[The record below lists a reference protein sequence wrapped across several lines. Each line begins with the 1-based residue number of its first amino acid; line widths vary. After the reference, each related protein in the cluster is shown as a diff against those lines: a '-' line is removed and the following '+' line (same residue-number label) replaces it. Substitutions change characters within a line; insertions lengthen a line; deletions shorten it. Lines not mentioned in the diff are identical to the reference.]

1 MGANCC
7 SHAKEPPEI
16 TILKPEKN
24 MSTTSQNPIINNQ
37 KNDVNNNNNNNEQ
50 IVVMQQVKDGTSENF
65 TNIKFEK
72 EFENAFTQPFDINTL
87 YNSENNSNNPLSF
100 NKKELDDVFNQG
112 FRYVRKSFLVEGN
125 NNLNNNIITENN
137 NINNNVITENNNN
150 NGINIDEI
158 MNQQNQEI
166 QYNQNIQ
173 VNDDNNQNI
182 NNQMNEKGQKI
193 EQILYPIN
201 QNQITT
207 TTKNIQINQN
217 LENIQ
222 QPIQNMQN
230 IPNNQNIEI
239 VNQNI
244 INQTNETNEANNE
257 LDIDALLKN
266 TSSGQN
272 INTNPDMNFDIFF
285 SQDSNQQINDDLFNK
300 LFESAGKPV
309 TQNQVNNQ
317 NPLYMSQQI
326 KNNQNNLNNRYS
338 PLNSPQRSEISEP
351 AANANKLW

>member
-37 KNDVNNNNNNNEQ
+37 KNDANNNNNNNEQ

-193 EQILYPIN
+193 EQIGIKLIMI
-201 QNQITT
+201 IT
-207 TTKNIQINQN
+207 N
-217 LENIQ
+217 
-222 QPIQNMQN
+222 
-230 IPNNQNIEI
+230 
-239 VNQNI
+239 
-244 INQTNETNEANNE
+244 
-257 LDIDALLKN
+257 
-266 TSSGQN
+266 
-272 INTNPDMNFDIFF
+272 
-285 SQDSNQQINDDLFNK
+285 
-300 LFESAGKPV
+300 
-309 TQNQVNNQ
+309 
-317 NPLYMSQQI
+317 
-326 KNNQNNLNNRYS
+326 
-338 PLNSPQRSEISEP
+338 
-351 AANANKLW
+351 